1 MSDIGSEQR
10 DGEREWEWN
19 YRERKRE
26 GRQQNHERQ
35 RDPEGQ
41 REQHNPP
48 RLGFKMHP
56 TPLVFGSAWSS
67 GCSND
72 QPTPP
77 APPDRAGG
85 LGTTTHPTQLPIAVP
100 GAGRTTK
107 QKQVSGLLPLQASK
121 REFPRSFCSVGPPHM
136 CWDPSATPQTPLP
149 PVIWHYA
156 CDLCAFE
163 TKSHNRSEPLGGPE

>member
-1 MSDIGSEQR
+1 MGSGGGSEIIERESETDDSKITRDSEVQR
-10 DGEREWEWN
+10 DSESN
-19 YRERKRE
+19 TT
-26 GRQQNHERQ
+26 
-35 RDPEGQ
+35 
-41 REQHNPP
+41 PP

-56 TPLVFGSAWSS
+56 APLVFGSAWSS

-72 QPTPP
+72 QHTPP
-77 APPDRAGG
+77 SPPDRAGG

-100 GAGRTTK
+100 GPGRWTHDGT
-107 QKQVSGLLPLQASK
+107 GIWITYITASK
-121 REFPRSFCSVGPPHM
+121 REFLRSFCSVGPPHM

-163 TKSHNRSEPLGGPE
+163 TKSHNRSEPEPLGGPE